1 MINFII
7 NETNDSKFK
16 KSKSIHKEYQNRD
29 TPFNDYY
36 EQNGLDIISEE
47 ESTRNTVIF
56 GNLSKKYSI
65 NGI

>member
-1 MINFII
+1 MLI
-7 NETNDSKFK
+7 NETDESNLKQSTL
-16 KSKSIHKEYQNRD
+16 IHKQYQSKN

-36 EQNGLDIISEE
+36 EQNKLDIISEE
-47 ESTRNTVIF
+47 ESTRHTVVF